1 LLKKA
6 AKVDIALLPTPGT
19 NPALT
24 MALGN
29 HAPAALTSYGDLAP
43 HAQAGSVRVLAT
55 TGAKRIPV
63 LPDVPTLRE
72 LGYDVDVTA
81 WFGMVAPGKT
91 PAKVTAAL
99 SEAFA
104 SALKAPDVLGKL
116 APLQLFPVGDCGSDF
131 AAFLKKEDAMTGAV
145 VRETGM
151 KAE

>member
-1 LLKKA
+1 
-6 AKVDIALLPTPGT
+6 
-19 NPALT
+19 
-24 MALGN
+24 M
-29 HAPAALTSYGDLAP
+29 
-43 HAQAGSVRVLAT
+43 GSS
-55 TGAKRIPV
+55 
-63 LPDVPTLRE
+63 
-72 LGYDVDVTA
+72 

-145 VRETGM
+145 VRVQVVLSNLFHTAPGDIDALLVRIAILAG
-151 KAE
+151 KAVAP